1 MFTWF
6 FQILSNTKIKIPE
19 NIPCNLGHKNAD
31 AIPNFLRPQSET
43 DMVGVKKAKEINID
57 TYQM

>member
-1 MFTWF
+1 M
-6 FQILSNTKIKIPE
+6 LPNTKIKSPE

-43 DMVGVKKAKEINID
+43 DMVGVQKAKEINID